1 MDEETYPYPEP
12 PAFGWYA
19 EDYAWGKEHGLDDN
33 GEPLR
38 PYAKPAV
45 RLFDEPDGFTEQ
57 GSAEAGE
64 TAAAGSL
71 VSPEAG
77 SQADASRPTY
87 EDDGRDA
94 SRAGKAAT
102 ANGGASGSAD
112 ARPTPSEDGG
122 AGHVSTA
129 GGETAE
135 PVQPAILVLR
145 NSSNGQ
151 SIPISRDCVLGRK
164 PDAQNYPGI
173 QVVRLS
179 DSTRT
184 VSREHA
190 LVRLDAA
197 RRQVWIE
204 DLGSLNGT
212 YIVRGECETRVV
224 PGNPQLLE
232 PGALLRIG
240 DEFYEISQR

>member
-45 RLFDEPDGFTEQ
+45 RLFSKPDSSAQ
-57 GSAEAGE
+57 RDSAEAEE
-64 TAAAGSL
+64 TAAPSSPA
-71 VSPEAG
+71 SPEVDNQADVSG
-77 SQADASRPTY
+77 PEAEDDDCDASQAR
-87 EDDGRDA
+87 
-94 SRAGKAAT
+94 KAT
-102 ANGGASGSAD
+102 AGNGGVAGYAD
-112 ARPTPSEDGG
+112 VRLTPSEDNG
-122 AGHVSTA
+122 AAHSSA
-129 GGETAE
+129 ASGETVE
-135 PVQPAILVLR
+135 SVPSAILVLR

-151 SIPISRDCVLGRK
+151 SIFISKDCVLGRK

-173 QVVRLS
+173 QVARLS

-190 LVRLDAA
+190 LVRLDADK
-197 RRQVWIE
+197 RQAWIE

-224 PGNPQLLE
+224 PGKPQLLD

-240 DEFYEISQR
+240 DEFYEIS